1 MNRFNHQ
8 VDNLTGAWNSIQ
20 QIAFEGAGL
29 KAVFEH
35 VRNLVLATLP
45 DIVDRLSAGNT
56 ALVRARLTSGLGT
69 WPAYQ
74 SCLIH
79 AKRQSNSQMR

>member
-35 VRNLVLATLP
+35 VRNLVLATL
-45 DIVDRLSAGNT
+45 IIAAGVHANLLLATHASACGF
-56 ALVRARLTSGLGT
+56 
-69 WPAYQ
+69 
-74 SCLIH
+74 
-79 AKRQSNSQMR
+79 